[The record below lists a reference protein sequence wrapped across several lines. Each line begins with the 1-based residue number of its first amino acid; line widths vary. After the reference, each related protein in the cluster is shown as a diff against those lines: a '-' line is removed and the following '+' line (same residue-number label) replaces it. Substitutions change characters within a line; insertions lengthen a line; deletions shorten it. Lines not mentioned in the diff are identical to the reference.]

1 MGEKSW
7 LKQFIGKSR
16 GESLQ
21 IDKDIDNISG
31 AILSAPSITQGVRDL
46 SLLIAEI
53 NNQKK

>member
-1 MGEKSW
+1 